1 MCQVRFFW
9 GGGGKIC
16 MHCEVGEEWRKK
28 AILCLCLPGWTCWL
42 ILVSAFWNQI
52 HEDKEPGKLWS
63 FWIFSSTFNPSNNY
77 CLSVLGSLEFW
88 WHKTNPHNSHFEV
101 YFLCK
106 LPCSAIVVNLSYVV
120 MCIMFLLFTCS
131 CGDGTLGT
139 PNQRGDNYECRN
151 MKLLLKQQQRVRL
164 CAFVEFKGK
173 CYCMIWYGFSCYE
186 PGPVIP
192 SVITLFTEWSCLLN
206 QVLLGRSD
214 VSGWGAFLKVIF
226 CIESQRFSVLNCCNV
241 RKAYLMPFIFD
252 LFRIVLENT
261 NTLVSIL
268 ES

>member
-28 AILCLCLPGWTCWL
+28 AILCLCMPGWTCWL

-173 CYCMIWYGFSCYE
+173 CYCMIWIWFFLLWTWSCNSLCYHLIYGMVLSFE
-186 PGPVIP
+186 PGSP
-192 SVITLFTEWSCLLN
+192 W
-206 QVLLGRSD
+206 QVWCVWMG
-214 VSGWGAFLKVIF
+214 
-226 CIESQRFSVLNCCNV
+226 
-241 RKAYLMPFIFD
+241 
-252 LFRIVLENT
+252 
-261 NTLVSIL
+261 SISEGDIL
-268 ES
+268 YREPEILCP